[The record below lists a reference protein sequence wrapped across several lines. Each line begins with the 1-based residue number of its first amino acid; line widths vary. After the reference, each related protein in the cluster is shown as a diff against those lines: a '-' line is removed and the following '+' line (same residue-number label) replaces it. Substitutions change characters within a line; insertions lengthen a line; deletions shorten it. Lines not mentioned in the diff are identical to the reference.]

1 LKPDKIAKKI
11 ADVLEDKKAK
21 DIKIINIRE
30 LSTLADYFVIASG
43 TSVINIKM
51 LSDEVEAKMEE
62 ENVKLLHREGYNS
75 ARWVLMDYGSVVV
88 HIFHEEDREFY
99 NLERLWSDGMKE
111 QS

>member
-1 LKPDKIAKKI
+1 MKPDKIAKKI

-62 ENVKLLHREGYNS
+62 ENVK
-75 ARWVLMDYGSVVV
+75 A
-88 HIFHEEDREFY
+88 FT
-99 NLERLWSDGMKE
+99 
-111 QS
+111 